1 MLVQVFRQVSLPF
14 RRYGVYGK
22 TAGSYPRNKYKY
34 QQKIQQYIAFD
45 MEHYI
50 GFYFN
55 NIQSMY
61 PPQKSHHKRLY

>member
-45 MEHYI
+45 MEQYIAFDMEHYI

-55 NIQSMY
+55 NIGI
-61 PPQKSHHKRLY
+61 